1 MRFFVLL
8 ATVTL
13 PALASEDFAGRL
25 YPVLEKAQCRLC
37 HNDNGVASTTRL
49 QFPRSSATPEEI
61 DRFGLRLRALVDRAH
76 PEESLLLRKPT
87 NRVPHTGGQ
96 RIAPG
101 SAEDAALRAW
111 VDYLATLP
119 DAAVQSERASGPAR
133 KTLRRLTSSQ
143 YNHTVRDL
151 LGDQTHPADHFPNED
166 FVNGYTNQAEGQS
179 VSPLLA
185 EAY

>member
-1 MRFFVLL
+1 GLVGISESETGNLRLPTAYRAAPLPDAAVFRIGLVEPLFSSYRLSSGLQVGRLTIGPRLPCWPARRYYECHAMRFFVLL

-61 DRFGLRLRALVDRAH
+61 DRFGLRLRALVDRSH

-96 RIAPG
+96 RI
-101 SAEDAALRAW
+101 
-111 VDYLATLP
+111 
-119 DAAVQSERASGPAR
+119 
-133 KTLRRLTSSQ
+133 
-143 YNHTVRDL
+143 
-151 LGDQTHPADHFPNED
+151 
-166 FVNGYTNQAEGQS
+166 
-179 VSPLLA
+179 
-185 EAY
+185 

>member
-1 MRFFVLL
+1 MPSSSLLAHRIYARRRRWRKSAEFVWDQGATGVVETASFIESQPRHSRKVHWCDRPTSRLPACPTRRYHEYHAMRFFVLVTTL
-8 ATVTL
+8 TL

-61 DRFGLRLRALVDRAH
+61 DRFGLRLRALVDRSH

-101 SAEDAALRAW
+101 SA
-111 VDYLATLP
+111 
-119 DAAVQSERASGPAR
+119 
-133 KTLRRLTSSQ
+133 
-143 YNHTVRDL
+143 
-151 LGDQTHPADHFPNED
+151 
-166 FVNGYTNQAEGQS
+166 
-179 VSPLLA
+179 
-185 EAY
+185 